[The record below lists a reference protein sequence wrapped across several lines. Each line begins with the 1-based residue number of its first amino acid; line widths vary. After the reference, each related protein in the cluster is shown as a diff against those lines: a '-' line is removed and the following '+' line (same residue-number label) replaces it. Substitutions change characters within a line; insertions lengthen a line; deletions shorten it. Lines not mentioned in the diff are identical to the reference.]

1 MMSGYTVDK
10 LPEEALPDVT
20 ELSGDLQMLAEV
32 VGVRLALQIAELF
45 DGTPARLYGH
55 RRWLVKWRDKQ
66 MRGEYDGGGI
76 SVVDLARK
84 YGVSERHA
92 YNILGQEPVEE
103 RQLKLF

>member
-1 MMSGYTVDK
+1 MSAYTIDK
-10 LPEEALPDVT
+10 LPEEAMPDVT
-20 ELSGDLQMLAEV
+20 ELSGDLRMLADK
-32 VGVRLALQIAELF
+32 VGVRQALQVAELF

-92 YNILGQEPVEE
+92 YNILGQEPVDE
-103 RQLKLF
+103 RQMKLF